1 MPSKKT
7 AKKLL
12 KKAVKKT
19 KRKMNEFMTLLNKAR
34 KNKMPEFKYK
44 GKTYKKGTT
53 KTGLVIY
60 KSKK

>member
-7 AKKLL
+7 AKKPLT
-12 KKAVKKT
+12 KAVKKS

-44 GKTYKKGTT
+44 GKTYKKVFLNQKTT
-53 KTGLVIY
+53 KPNDNN
-60 KSKK
+60 